1 VARWARRLLLFGIA
15 LALAAVVALV
25 VAARF
30 IDLDR
35 LAGFVSQQVREAT
48 GREFAVAGGLKV
60 KFFPAIVVV
69 AHQVRL
75 GNASWGSR
83 PDMLRVRRVEGS
95 IALLPLLRG
104 DIQVG
109 GLVLV
114 EPDLLLETDG
124 KEAGNWLFEKP
135 GSPSASRAPGSGSG
149 SSPAVGLSSITLE
162 KGVVTYRNGRTG
174 EEVGLSL
181 DRFTMKRPALSAMN
195 TVDLAG
201 SFRGQPFTLSGQV
214 ASLEAFLARRTP
226 LPTKLAL
233 ATEGATAKVEGTI
246 DTDSSGPVPDL
257 TVKVHVEETSG
268 LAKLAGRPVPIPVPL
283 DLAGKL
289 TASERTYRLERFE
302 ITSGQSKASGNLAVG
317 LDTPRPELTAV
328 IDSPII
334 DLSGLDGRE
343 RDHEK
348 AGPVRGRRLFS
359 DAPIPFGMLREV
371 DGRLELGVAR
381 LILPNKFQ
389 LESVLLHLALR
400 NGRLDVD
407 PLKLA
412 VGGGTVAGRAAMNAA
427 PSRAPALSARLEG
440 NGISLERL
448 AASAGYGHAVTGG
461 RADLS
466 VRISGSGNSMRHL
479 MSGLNGEVR
488 LVSGPARLSGAA
500 LDLGDDALTQL
511 LDTVNPFRKRDRHTD
526 LNCAVVR
533 LPVKSGLVTIERT
546 VAFETTKLNAVVA
559 GTINLKTEALDL
571 AIRPTIKE
579 GLGMAGVP
587 GLAELVRLTG
597 TLADPKIKIDTLA
610 SARAAVS
617 VGGAIAT
624 SGLSLL
630 GEALYKK
637 AFSDPHPCQTAFEG
651 AAGEDGAPARRASE
665 QQPATT
671 RKEGGVEGFLKGL
684 RGK

>member
-1 VARWARRLLLFGIA
+1 MARWARRLLLFGIA
-15 LALAAVVALV
+15 LALAVVVALV

-48 GREFAVAGGLKV
+48 GREFTVARGLKV

-95 IALLPLLRG
+95 IALLPLFRG
-104 DIQVG
+104 DIQIG

-162 KGVVTYRNGRTG
+162 KGVVTYRNGRTR

-201 SFRGQPFTLSGQV
+201 SFRGQPFTLSGQI

-233 ATEGATAKVEGTI
+233 ATEGATAKLEGMI

-268 LAKLAGRPVPIPVPL
+268 LVKLAGRPVPIPVPL

-289 TASERTYRLERFE
+289 TAREKRYRLEGFE
-302 ITSGQSKASGNLAVG
+302 ITSGQSKASGNLAVH

-328 IDSPII
+328 VDSPII
-334 DLSGLDGRE
+334 DLSGLDGTERE
-343 RDHEK
+343 GGHEM
-348 AGPVRGRRLFS
+348 PVRGRRLFS
-359 DAPIPFGMLREV
+359 DAPIAFGMLRGV
-371 DGRLELGVAR
+371 DGRLQLGVAR

-389 LESVLLHLALR
+389 LESVVLHLALR

-407 PLKLA
+407 PLKFA
-412 VGGGTVAGRAAMNAA
+412 VGGGTVAGKAAVAAA
-427 PSRAPALSARLEG
+427 PNRAPVLSARLVG
-440 NGISLERL
+440 SGISIERL
-448 AASAGYGHAVTGG
+448 AANAGYGHTVSGG
-461 RADLS
+461 RADLN
-466 VRISGSGNSMRHL
+466 VDISGSGSSVQRL
-479 MSGLNGEVR
+479 MSGLNGEVCV
-488 LVSGPARLSGAA
+488 VSGPARLSGAA
-500 LDLGDDALTQL
+500 LDLGDDLLTRF
-511 LDTVNPFRKRDRHTD
+511 LDTVNPFRRRDRYTD
-526 LNCAVVR
+526 LTCAVVR
-533 LPVKSGLVTIERT
+533 LPVRNGLVTIERT
-546 VAFETTKLNAVVA
+546 VAYETTKLSTVVA

-579 GLGMAGVP
+579 GLGMVGVP
-587 GLAELVRLTG
+587 GLAELVRVTG
-597 TLADPKIKIDTLA
+597 TLTEPRIGIDTLA
-610 SARAAVS
+610 SARAALA

-624 SGLSLL
+624 TGLSLL
-630 GEALYKK
+630 GEALFKK
-637 AFSDPHPCQTAFEG
+637 ASSDLHPCQTALKGVAG
-651 AAGEDGAPARRASE
+651 ARGTPASE

>member
-1 VARWARRLLLFGIA
+1 MARWARRLLLFGIA
-15 LALAAVVALV
+15 LALAVVVALV

-48 GREFAVAGGLKV
+48 GREFTVAGGLKV

-95 IALLPLLRG
+95 IALLPLFRG
-104 DIQVG
+104 DIQIG

-162 KGVVTYRNGRTG
+162 KGVVTYRNGRTR

-201 SFRGQPFTLSGQV
+201 SFRGQPFTLSGQI

-233 ATEGATAKVEGTI
+233 ATEGATAKLEGMI

-268 LAKLAGRPVPIPVPL
+268 LVKLAGRPVPIPVPL

-289 TASERTYRLERFE
+289 TAREKRYRLEGFE
-302 ITSGQSKASGNLAVG
+302 ITSGQSKASGNLAVH

-328 IDSPII
+328 VDSPII
-334 DLSGLDGRE
+334 DLSGLDGTERE
-343 RDHEK
+343 GGHEM
-348 AGPVRGRRLFS
+348 PVRGRRLFS
-359 DAPIPFGMLREV
+359 DAPIAFGMLRGV
-371 DGRLELGVAR
+371 DGRLQLGVAR

-389 LESVLLHLALR
+389 LESVVLHLALR

-407 PLKLA
+407 PLKFA
-412 VGGGTVAGRAAMNAA
+412 VGGGTVAGKAAVAAA
-427 PSRAPALSARLEG
+427 PNRAPGLSARLVG
-440 NGISLERL
+440 SGISIERL
-448 AASAGYGHAVTGG
+448 AANAGYGHTVSGG
-461 RADLS
+461 RADLN
-466 VRISGSGNSMRHL
+466 VDISGSGSSVQRL
-479 MSGLNGEVR
+479 MSGLNGEVCV
-488 LVSGPARLSGAA
+488 VSGPARLSGAA
-500 LDLGDDALTQL
+500 LDLGDDVLTRF
-511 LDTVNPFRKRDRHTD
+511 LDTVNPFRKRDRYTD
-526 LNCAVVR
+526 LTCAVVR
-533 LPVKSGLVTIERT
+533 LPVRNGLVTIERT
-546 VAFETTKLNAVVA
+546 VAYETTKLSTVVA

-597 TLADPKIKIDTLA
+597 TLAEPKIEIDTLA
-610 SARAAVS
+610 SARVALS

-630 GEALYKK
+630 GEALFMK
-637 AFSDPHPCQTAFEG
+637 ATSDLHPCQTALRG
-651 AAGEDGAPARRASE
+651 AGGDPARSGPG
-665 QQPATT
+665 QPPATT
-671 RKEGGVEGFLKGL
+671 RKQGGIGGL
-684 RGK
+684 FQDLRRK